1 MKLNSEHKPNGYTSA
16 GILPMQCCPHVPSK
30 CCSKCGEEKALSNY
44 YIIYGKYVARCKP
57 CYNADCKSYVE
68 RNKEKRKKYQD
79 NYNKA
84 NRDKQIVHK
93 RNYQKKAKEILRQKG
108 RKRYEENR
116 DRLLAQTKN
125 QQKKYAE
132 DLHDCYMR
140 NHLRK
145 LGFKK
150 QEVEQFPE
158 IKETVK
164 LIIQTKRLCKTLQ
177 NSEKV

>member
-1 MKLNSEHKPNGYTSA
+1 MIEQKINSIPKVEPSSVSPAIGNA
-16 GILPMQCCPHVPSK
+16 MLPAVPSK
-30 CCSKCGEEKALSNY
+30 GCSRCGEEKPLSEY
-44 YIIYGKYVARCKP
+44 YIIYDKHVARCKV
-57 CYNADCKSYVE
+57 CFNNDCKSYVE

-79 NYNKA
+79 DYNKA

-93 RNYQKKAKEILRQKG
+93 RNYQKKAKDILRQKG

-116 DRLLAQTKN
+116 DRLLAQTKVK
-125 QQKKYAE
+125 QKQYAE
-132 DLHDCYMR
+132 ELHDCYMR

-177 NSEKV
+177 N